1 MRRSALRC
9 VLAAVA
15 FVAAACGENNRTDTS
30 TYGVVPHDGP
40 VSMDKADYPVFP
52 RPDEGADPSVPAELG
67 GAGFTGEGWETNLD
81 FDFIGDP
88 RALKG
93 GMLREAISAFPGTL
107 RIEGPES
114 NTSFNYAMRSLVYET
129 LLSLHPTT
137 LEYIPALATHW
148 QISDDR
154 MTFRFRIDPNARF
167 SDGQPVTAE
176 DVVATWDFLMDPG
189 LQSPSSQLTF
199 GKFERPVAESKY
211 IVRVQAKDL
220 NWRNFLYFAASMPI
234 LPAHVLAD
242 VDGATY
248 IREYNF
254 KLLPGSGPY
263 IVNEADINRG
273 NSITIRKRDDYWAA
287 DYRRNVGL
295 YNFADLRYVVVR
307 DRNLEFEMFKRGD
320 LDYYVVNRA
329 QMWAEELDFDR
340 IQQGLIQKRMIYN
353 HNPNGI
359 QGIAFNTRRPPF
371 DDIRVRKALF
381 HLFNRQQM
389 VERLMY
395 NAYELQHSY
404 YAGSVYENPDNPRV
418 LYDPEEALR
427 LLTEAGWQRNAQG
440 RLVRN
445 GQPLDLELLYAD
457 QAAERY
463 LTVFQEDLRRV
474 GINLNLRLVTP
485 ETLFRLVMERQFQMV
500 TMAWGGLLFPN
511 PETSFHSSLADPN
524 NTNNIT
530 GFKSARLDEI
540 AAEYDRM
547 FEVED
552 RIAAIREIDGILANE
567 FHYILEWYAPYQRIA
582 YWNKFGHP
590 EGYISRIGDYSDIA
604 SMWWIDPEKAA
615 TVQRGM
621 ADRSVRMEVGE
632 TESRYWLDYARLE
645 EERQVV
651 DP

>member
-1 MRRSALRC
+1 MRRPVLLLALAGT
-9 VLAAVA
+9 VIAT
-15 FVAAACGENNRTDTS
+15 ACGGPDRADPF
-30 TYGVVPHDGP
+30 TYDDIRPLDGP
-40 VSMDKADYPVFP
+40 VSLNKEDYPVFP

-93 GMLREAISAFPGTL
+93 GLLRDAISTFPGTL

-114 NTSFNYAMRSLVYET
+114 NTAFNYAMQSLVYES

-148 QISDDR
+148 QISDDG

-167 SDGQPVTAE
+167 SDGTPVTAE

-189 LQSPSSQLTF
+189 LQAPANELTF
-199 GKFERPVAESKY
+199 GKFERPVAESRY

-220 NWRNFLYFAASMPI
+220 NWRNFLYFSGMAI
-234 LPAHVLAD
+234 LPAHILAE
-242 VDGATY
+242 VDGARY
-248 IREYNF
+248 LQEYNF

-263 IVNEADINRG
+263 TLEESDINRG
-273 NSITIRKRDDYWAA
+273 NSITLRKRNDYWAA

-295 YNFADLRYVVVR
+295 YNFSELRYSVVR

-320 LDYYVVNRA
+320 LDYYLVNRA

-340 IQQGLIQKRMIYN
+340 VQQGLIQKRMIYN
-353 HNPNGI
+353 HSPNGI
-359 QGIAFNTRRPPF
+359 QGIAFNTRRAPF

-381 HLFNRQQM
+381 HLFNRELM
-389 VERLMY
+389 VETLMY
-395 NAYELQHSY
+395 GAYELQHSY

-418 LYDPEEALR
+418 LYNPEEALR
-427 LLTEAGWQRNAQG
+427 LLTEAGYERNAQG

-445 GQPLDLELLYAD
+445 GQPLDLELIYSD
-457 QAAERY
+457 QTAERY
-463 LTVFQEDLRRV
+463 LTVYQEDLRRV

-485 ETLFRLVMERQFQMV
+485 ETLFRLVMERQFGMV
-500 TMAWGGLLFPN
+500 TLAWGGLLFPN

-530 GFKSARLDEI
+530 GFKSARLDEL
-540 AAEYDRM
+540 AAAYDVM
-547 FEVED
+547 FDVED
-552 RIAAIREIDGILANE
+552 RVAAIREIDGILASE
-567 FHYILEWYAPYQRIA
+567 FHYILEWYAPYQRIV

-590 EGYISRIGDYSDIA
+590 ESYISRVGDYSDIA
-604 SMWWIDPEKAA
+604 SMWWIDPGKADQA
-615 TVQRGM
+615 RRGM
-621 ADRSVRMEVGE
+621 GDPSVRMEVGE
-632 TESRYWLDYARLE
+632 TEVRYWLDYARAE
-645 EERQVV
+645 EQTAAR
-651 DP
+651 